1 MHKTFYA
8 SGFIYHLPSQQILL
22 QQQAP
27 SSLAFPWL
35 LFEKEHLP
43 NEQPNEVFRSI
54 IFNFLGI
61 VLDSTDPIYSY
72 LNEATQKTNSLLYG
86 TIKVLQE
93 FPSKNGFTFRWFSFK
108 EVLKLQA
115 TEQTKHDIVVGQRVI
130 EAAGR
135 KERGEH
141 TF

>member
-22 QQQAP
+22 QQPQSITSA
-27 SSLAFPWL
+27 WT
-35 LFEKEHLP
+35 LFEKEHAE
-43 NEQPNEVFRSI
+43 NEQPEVVFRDTLLKLLDI
-54 IFNFLGI
+54 EIDTIF
-61 VLDSTDPIYSY
+61 PIYSY
-72 LNEATQKTNSLLYG
+72 FHETTNKTQSLLYA
-86 TIKVLQE
+86 TVNTLQE
-93 FPSKNGFTFRWFSFK
+93 FPPKNDYTFRWFSFK

-115 TEQTKHDIVVGQRVI
+115 TPQTKHDIVVGQRVI
-130 EAAGR
+130 EAAAR